1 MEHLGTREPA
11 LNARSIPTGP
21 IRPALRCAAVSL
33 GMVLFAR
40 GLASQ
45 GAAQPSPLTLLAKE
59 GRRAIPVSL
68 VNDQEFAALDDLATT
83 FQLAVR
89 EESLAITVTY
99 KGKTII
105 LTPDQAL
112 ASVAGR
118 LVALPAAPVRAGRR
132 WLVPVEFIS
141 RALAP
146 IYDTRLELR
155 KPSHLVI
162 AGDLRVPRVIL
173 RYESI
178 GVAAR
183 LTVDATPRVNST
195 VSQDDARLII
205 KFDADAIDVATPPLQ
220 PLPVQSAQGVLQTV
234 RVVDPVTLAVELG
247 PRFAGFNASTQPLD
261 PTMRLVIDL
270 ASTQPPAEAAAPAP
284 TPPPDLSLLT
294 QPVPAIR
301 TIAIDPGHGGED
313 EGAKGAE
320 GTKEKDITLA
330 VARRVKAAIE
340 GRLGI
345 RVLLTRDD
353 DRNVP
358 LDERTAVANNNKADL
373 FISLH
378 ASASL
383 RESVAGASIFSV
395 AFDRDAEQTGRAA
408 LAPERLPTV
417 GGGIRD
423 IELVPWDLAQI
434 QHIDRSIELANI
446 LGEQFHDRI
455 ALSPR
460 PVDRAPLRVLESA
473 NMPAVLVEM
482 GYLTNA
488 GQEKQLAGA
497 AFQYTFVQAILD
509 AVLKFRDALG
519 PSRRAAAGGAP

>member
-1 MEHLGTREPA
+1 
-11 LNARSIPTGP
+11 
-21 IRPALRCAAVSL
+21 
-33 GMVLFAR
+33 MVLFAR
-40 GLASQ
+40 SLASQ

-112 ASVAGR
+112 ASVSGR
-118 LVALPAAPVRAGRR
+118 LVALPAPPARAGRR

-162 AGDLRVPRVIL
+162 AGDLRVPRVTL
-173 RYESI
+173 RYEPV

-183 LTVDATPRVNST
+183 LTVDATPRATSAVA
-195 VSQDDARLII
+195 QDNARLTI
-205 KFDADAIDVATPPLQ
+205 KFDADALDVATPPLQ
-220 PLPVQSAQGVLQTV
+220 LLPSQSAQGVIQSV

-247 PRFAGFNASTQPLD
+247 PRFAGFKASTQPLD
-261 PTMRLVIDL
+261 ATLRLVIDV
-270 ASTQPPAEAAAPAP
+270 ASTQPPTETAAAAPI
-284 TPPPDLSLLT
+284 PPPDLSTLN

-320 GTKEKDITLA
+320 GTKEKDVTLA

-340 GRLGI
+340 ARLGI

-358 LDERTAVANNNKADL
+358 LDDRTAVANNNKADL

-378 ASASL
+378 ANASL
-383 RESVAGASIFSV
+383 RPSASGASIFSV
-395 AFDRDAEQTGRAA
+395 AFDRDTEQTGRAA
-408 LAPERLPTV
+408 LAPERLPTF
-417 GGGIRD
+417 GGGVRD

-446 LGEQFHDRI
+446 LEQQFHDRI
-455 ALSPR
+455 ALGPR
-460 PVDRAPLRVLESA
+460 PVDQAPLRVLESA

-482 GYLTNA
+482 GYLTNVD
-488 GQEKQLAGA
+488 QEKQLAGA
-497 AFQYTFVQAILD
+497 EFQNTFAQAVLD
-509 AVLKFRDALG
+509 AVLKFRDALEQG
-519 PSRRAAAGGAP
+519 QNRRSAPGAAGGTP